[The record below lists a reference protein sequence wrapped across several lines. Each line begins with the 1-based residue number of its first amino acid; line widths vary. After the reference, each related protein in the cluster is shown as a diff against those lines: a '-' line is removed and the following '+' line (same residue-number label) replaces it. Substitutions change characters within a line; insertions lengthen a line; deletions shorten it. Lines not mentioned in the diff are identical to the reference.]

1 MSLIVMVLCQ
11 VLVYVA
17 QLSCNG
23 FEHRVEENGLTH
35 AATNLYATA
44 AARLPCRRMARTRAT
59 VLAS

>member
-35 AATNLYATA
+35 AATNLYA

-59 VLAS
+59 VLAN